1 MNMEHTIEKLCRQ
14 YTDLNDEEINV
25 IQMMAKTLQP
35 LANMEAAN
43 MFIDCRCKEGDAI
56 VVAEAKPEEAPS
68 AYKSSVVGMLA
79 KAENEPAVARTFN
92 LGIATKFMQARTQE
106 DNYTIQSVEPI
117 LFNSRIIGVLIREK
131 CITEPA
137 EEQIES
143 KKYQA
148 VEVPIYHMVNENEW
162 LTEGI
167 DEGLILVDTDGRVCF
182 RNMYAKTLFHKL
194 GYVSDIL
201 GQSYRNICLTKWDE
215 TSEDLETLKEVRY
228 GKYYLWIRQIP
239 LKNKNGIIL
248 AVIFRDIT
256 GSREQERNLILKSV
270 AMKELNHRVKNNL
283 QMVASLLRLQAR
295 RVGSVAAKRAL
306 EESIDRILSMAVSYE
321 FLSHSEGETVSL
333 KKVLGSIRN
342 NTLQS
347 LARPEL
353 KVDIRLEGDDMMV
366 DSDVA
371 VPAALAVNELLHNSM
386 KYAFEGR
393 DHGSISITLKKGT
406 VYSEILVKDDGV
418 GFQPEHTRKDSLGLN
433 IVKMM
438 VEDKLHGKLRIRSGT
453 QGTSVSIDFIRET
466 ADFIEVSE

>member
-1 MNMEHTIEKLCRQ
+1 MENTIEELCRQ
-14 YTDLNDEEINV
+14 YTDLNEEEIGV

-43 MFIDCRCKEGDAI
+43 MFIDCRCREGDAI
-56 VVAEAKPEEAPS
+56 VVAEAKPQEAPS
-68 AYKSSVVGMLA
+68 AYKNSVVGMLA
-79 KAENEPAVARTFN
+79 KAENEPAVARTFS
-92 LGIATKFMQARTQE
+92 LGIATKYMQARTQE

-117 LFNSRIIGVLIREK
+117 LFNARIIGVLIREK

-137 EEQIES
+137 EEQRES

-148 VEVPIYHMVNENEW
+148 VEIPIYHMINENEW

-167 DEGLILVDTDGRVCF
+167 DEGLILIDTDGRVCF
-182 RNMYAKTLFHKL
+182 RNMYAKTLFHNL

-201 GQSYRNICLTKWDE
+201 GQSYKNICLTKWDE
-215 TSEDLETLKEVRY
+215 TSGNLETLKEIHY
-228 GKYYLWIRQIP
+228 GKHYLWIRQIP

-256 GSREQERNLILKSV
+256 GAREQERSLILKSV

-306 EESIDRILSMAVSYE
+306 EESIDRILSIAVSYE

-333 KKVLGSIRN
+333 KKVLGSIKN
-342 NTLQS
+342 NTVQS

-353 KVDIRLEGDDMMV
+353 KVNIRLEGDDMMV

-371 VPAALAVNELLHNSM
+371 VSAALAVNELLHNSM

-393 DHGSISITLKKGT
+393 DKGNISITLKKGT
-406 VYSEILVKDDGV
+406 VYSEICVADDGI

-433 IVKMM
+433 IVRMM
-438 VEDKLHGKLRIRSGT
+438 VEDKLHGKLRIRSGE

>member
-1 MNMEHTIEKLCRQ
+1 MENTIEELCRQ
-14 YTDLNDEEINV
+14 YTDLNEEEIGV

-43 MFIDCRCKEGDAI
+43 MFIDCRCREGDAI
-56 VVAEAKPEEAPS
+56 VVAEAKPQEAPS
-68 AYKSSVVGMLA
+68 AYKNSVVGMLA
-79 KAENEPAVARTFN
+79 KAENEPAVARTFS
-92 LGIATKFMQARTQE
+92 LGIATKYMQARTQE

-117 LFNSRIIGVLIREK
+117 LFNARIIGVLIREK

-137 EEQIES
+137 EEQRES

-148 VEVPIYHMVNENEW
+148 VEIPIYHMINENEW

-167 DEGLILVDTDGRVCF
+167 DEGLILIDTDGRVCF
-182 RNMYAKTLFHKL
+182 RNMYAKTLFHNL

-201 GQSYRNICLTKWDE
+201 GQSYKNICLTKWDE
-215 TSEDLETLKEVRY
+215 TSGNLETLKEVHY
-228 GKYYLWIRQIP
+228 GKHYLWIRQIP

-256 GSREQERNLILKSV
+256 GAREQERSLILKSV

-306 EESIDRILSMAVSYE
+306 EESIDRILSIAVSYE

-333 KKVLGSIRN
+333 KKVLGSIKN
-342 NTLQS
+342 NTVQS

-353 KVDIRLEGDDMMV
+353 KVNIRLEGDDMMV

-371 VPAALAVNELLHNSM
+371 VSAALAVNELLHNYM

-393 DHGSISITLKKGT
+393 DKGNISITLKKGT
-406 VYSEILVKDDGV
+406 VYSEICVADDGI

-433 IVKMM
+433 IVRMM
-438 VEDKLHGKLRIRSGT
+438 VEDKLHGKLRIRSGE

>member
-1 MNMEHTIEKLCRQ
+1 MENTIEELCRQ
-14 YTDLNDEEINV
+14 YTDLNEEEIGV

-43 MFIDCRCKEGDAI
+43 MFIDCRCREGDAI
-56 VVAEAKPEEAPS
+56 VVAEAKPQEAPS
-68 AYKSSVVGMLA
+68 AYKNSVVGMLA
-79 KAENEPAVARTFN
+79 KAENEPAVARTFS
-92 LGIATKFMQARTQE
+92 LGIATKYMQARTQE

-117 LFNSRIIGVLIREK
+117 LFNARIIGVLIREK

-137 EEQIES
+137 EEQRES

-148 VEVPIYHMVNENEW
+148 VEIPIYHMINENEW

-167 DEGLILVDTDGRVCF
+167 DEGLILIDTDGRVCF
-182 RNMYAKTLFHKL
+182 RNMYAKTLFHNL

-201 GQSYRNICLTKWDE
+201 GQSYKNICLTKWDE
-215 TSEDLETLKEVRY
+215 TSENLETLKEVHY
-228 GKYYLWIRQIP
+228 GKHYLWIRQIP

-256 GSREQERNLILKSV
+256 GAREQERSLILKSV

-306 EESIDRILSMAVSYE
+306 EESIDRILSIAVSYE

-333 KKVLGSIRN
+333 KKVLGSIKN
-342 NTLQS
+342 NTVQS

-353 KVDIRLEGDDMMV
+353 KVNIRLEGDDMMV

-371 VPAALAVNELLHNSM
+371 VSAALAVNELLHNSM

-393 DHGSISITLKKGT
+393 DKGNISITLKKGT
-406 VYSEILVKDDGV
+406 VYSEICVADDGI

-433 IVKMM
+433 IVRMM
-438 VEDKLHGKLRIRSGT
+438 VEDKLHGKLRIRSGE

>member
-1 MNMEHTIEKLCRQ
+1 MENTIEELCRQ
-14 YTDLNDEEINV
+14 YTDLNEEEIGV

-43 MFIDCRCKEGDAI
+43 MFIDCRCREGDAI
-56 VVAEAKPEEAPS
+56 VVAEAKPQEAPS
-68 AYKSSVVGMLA
+68 AYKNSVVGMLA
-79 KAENEPAVARTFN
+79 KAENEPAVARTFS
-92 LGIATKFMQARTQE
+92 LGIATKYMQARTQE

-117 LFNSRIIGVLIREK
+117 LFNARIIGVLIREK

-137 EEQIES
+137 EEQRES

-148 VEVPIYHMVNENEW
+148 VEIPIYHMINENEW

-167 DEGLILVDTDGRVCF
+167 DEGLILIDTDGRVCF
-182 RNMYAKTLFHKL
+182 RNMYAKTLFHNL

-201 GQSYRNICLTKWDE
+201 GQSYKNICLTKWDE
-215 TSEDLETLKEVRY
+215 TSGNLETLKEVHY
-228 GKYYLWIRQIP
+228 GKHYLWIRQIP

-256 GSREQERNLILKSV
+256 GAREQERSLILKSV

-306 EESIDRILSMAVSYE
+306 EESIDRILSIAVSYE

-333 KKVLGSIRN
+333 KKVLGSIKN
-342 NTLQS
+342 NTVQS

-353 KVDIRLEGDDMMV
+353 KVNIRLEGDDMMV

-371 VPAALAVNELLHNSM
+371 VSAALAVNELLHNSM

-393 DHGSISITLKKGT
+393 DKGNISITLKKGT
-406 VYSEILVKDDGV
+406 VYSEICVADDGI

-433 IVKMM
+433 IVRMM
-438 VEDKLHGKLRIRSGT
+438 VEDKLHGKLRIRSGE

>member
-1 MNMEHTIEKLCRQ
+1 M
-14 YTDLNDEEINV
+14 
-25 IQMMAKTLQP
+25 
-35 LANMEAAN
+35 
-43 MFIDCRCKEGDAI
+43 
-56 VVAEAKPEEAPS
+56 
-68 AYKSSVVGMLA
+68 
-79 KAENEPAVARTFN
+79 
-92 LGIATKFMQARTQE
+92 
-106 DNYTIQSVEPI
+106 
-117 LFNSRIIGVLIREK
+117 
-131 CITEPA
+131 
-137 EEQIES
+137 
-143 KKYQA
+143 
-148 VEVPIYHMVNENEW
+148 
-162 LTEGI
+162 
-167 DEGLILVDTDGRVCF
+167 
-182 RNMYAKTLFHKL
+182 
-194 GYVSDIL
+194 
-201 GQSYRNICLTKWDE
+201 
-215 TSEDLETLKEVRY
+215 
-228 GKYYLWIRQIP
+228 
-239 LKNKNGIIL
+239 
-248 AVIFRDIT
+248 
-256 GSREQERNLILKSV
+256 
-270 AMKELNHRVKNNL
+270 
-283 QMVASLLRLQAR
+283 
-295 RVGSVAAKRAL
+295 AAKRAL

>member
-1 MNMEHTIEKLCRQ
+1 MR
-14 YTDLNDEEINV
+14 D
-25 IQMMAKTLQP
+25 
-35 LANMEAAN
+35 
-43 MFIDCRCKEGDAI
+43 
-56 VVAEAKPEEAPS
+56 
-68 AYKSSVVGMLA
+68 
-79 KAENEPAVARTFN
+79 
-92 LGIATKFMQARTQE
+92 
-106 DNYTIQSVEPI
+106 
-117 LFNSRIIGVLIREK
+117 
-131 CITEPA
+131 
-137 EEQIES
+137 
-143 KKYQA
+143 
-148 VEVPIYHMVNENEW
+148 
-162 LTEGI
+162 
-167 DEGLILVDTDGRVCF
+167 
-182 RNMYAKTLFHKL
+182 
-194 GYVSDIL
+194 DIL

>member
-1 MNMEHTIEKLCRQ
+1 M
-14 YTDLNDEEINV
+14 
-25 IQMMAKTLQP
+25 
-35 LANMEAAN
+35 
-43 MFIDCRCKEGDAI
+43 
-56 VVAEAKPEEAPS
+56 
-68 AYKSSVVGMLA
+68 
-79 KAENEPAVARTFN
+79 
-92 LGIATKFMQARTQE
+92 
-106 DNYTIQSVEPI
+106 
-117 LFNSRIIGVLIREK
+117 
-131 CITEPA
+131 
-137 EEQIES
+137 
-143 KKYQA
+143 
-148 VEVPIYHMVNENEW
+148 
-162 LTEGI
+162 
-167 DEGLILVDTDGRVCF
+167 
-182 RNMYAKTLFHKL
+182 
-194 GYVSDIL
+194 
-201 GQSYRNICLTKWDE
+201 
-215 TSEDLETLKEVRY
+215 
-228 GKYYLWIRQIP
+228 
-239 LKNKNGIIL
+239 KNKNGIIL

-371 VPAALAVNELLHNSM
+371 VSAALAVNELLHNSM

>member
-1 MNMEHTIEKLCRQ
+1 M
-14 YTDLNDEEINV
+14 
-25 IQMMAKTLQP
+25 
-35 LANMEAAN
+35 
-43 MFIDCRCKEGDAI
+43 
-56 VVAEAKPEEAPS
+56 
-68 AYKSSVVGMLA
+68 
-79 KAENEPAVARTFN
+79 
-92 LGIATKFMQARTQE
+92 
-106 DNYTIQSVEPI
+106 
-117 LFNSRIIGVLIREK
+117 
-131 CITEPA
+131 
-137 EEQIES
+137 
-143 KKYQA
+143 
-148 VEVPIYHMVNENEW
+148 
-162 LTEGI
+162 
-167 DEGLILVDTDGRVCF
+167 
-182 RNMYAKTLFHKL
+182 
-194 GYVSDIL
+194 
-201 GQSYRNICLTKWDE
+201 
-215 TSEDLETLKEVRY
+215 
-228 GKYYLWIRQIP
+228 
-239 LKNKNGIIL
+239 
-248 AVIFRDIT
+248 
-256 GSREQERNLILKSV
+256 
-270 AMKELNHRVKNNL
+270 KNNL

-371 VPAALAVNELLHNSM
+371 VSAALAVNELLHNSM

-406 VYSEILVKDDGV
+406 VYSEILVTDDGV

-438 VEDKLHGKLRIRSGT
+438 VEDKLHGKLRIRSGA

>member
-1 MNMEHTIEKLCRQ
+1 MENTIEELCRQ
-14 YTDLNDEEINV
+14 YTDLNEEEIGV

-43 MFIDCRCKEGDAI
+43 MFIDCRCREGDAI
-56 VVAEAKPEEAPS
+56 VVAEAKPQEAPS
-68 AYKSSVVGMLA
+68 AYKNSVVGMLA
-79 KAENEPAVARTFN
+79 KAENEPAVARTFS
-92 LGIATKFMQARTQE
+92 LGIATKYMQARTQE

-117 LFNSRIIGVLIREK
+117 LFNARIIGVLIREK

-137 EEQIES
+137 EEQRES

-148 VEVPIYHMVNENEW
+148 VEIPIYHMINENEW

-167 DEGLILVDTDGRVCF
+167 DEGLILIDTDGRVCF
-182 RNMYAKTLFHKL
+182 RNMYAKTLFHNL

-201 GQSYRNICLTKWDE
+201 GQSYKNICLTKWDE
-215 TSEDLETLKEVRY
+215 PSENLETLKEVHY
-228 GKYYLWIRQIP
+228 GKHYLWIRQIP
-239 LKNKNGIIL
+239 MKNKNGIIL

-256 GSREQERNLILKSV
+256 GAREQERSLILKSV

-306 EESIDRILSMAVSYE
+306 EESIDRILSIAVSYE

-333 KKVLGSIRN
+333 KKVLGSIKN
-342 NTLQS
+342 NTVQS

-353 KVDIRLEGDDMMV
+353 KVNIRLEGDDMMV

-371 VPAALAVNELLHNSM
+371 VSAALAVNELLHNSM

-393 DHGSISITLKKGT
+393 DKGNISITLKKGT
-406 VYSEILVKDDGV
+406 VYSEICVADDGI

-433 IVKMM
+433 IVRMM
-438 VEDKLHGKLRIRSGT
+438 VEDKLHGKLRIRSGE